1 MKILKTTLVLCLLVG
16 LFSCNEQ
23 ESLNPTAVESEI
35 SSRSNGIDSSLTPWL
50 NQLRLNLLD
59 QNASYSLTLEQTKTG
74 LESLYNI
81 YAARGVSDIQNQQ
94 IINSS
99 ITLSNVTGNLNE
111 TQITSVS
118 DMIFNT
124 IKNYVGVSSP
134 GLQMLDVS
142 YDNDPSTNNVIFS
155 VDAFVGNLSVPDFTS
170 GTVFDCENGSFD
182 LADCYRSASGDAD
195 VSGFPIITG
204 GECGEISNVTS
215 AQEETQKAIVAKV
228 PRHSYQIISG
238 DLSQV
243 RYVYTNQEEEF
254 FELWFARLDGFPD
267 WNEVNTN
274 CPSYYSRMESYNDN
288 ISILDEIEYEGD
300 ELNCTECD
308 VMDYMISIC
317 PPGKVICGINMW
329 GDELGSS
336 DVKWVAE
343 AYFCDLDVEVVNP
356 VESGPV
362 SLPDDIEDLFGGM

>member
-1 MKILKTTLVLCLLVG
+1 MKILKTTIVLCLVLAI
-16 LFSCNEQ
+16 FSCNEQ
-23 ESLNPTAVESEI
+23 ESLTPTAVESEI

-81 YAARGVSDIQNQQ
+81 YAARGVSDIQNQE
-94 IINSS
+94 IINNS
-99 ITLSNVTGNLNE
+99 ITLNNVTGNLNE
-111 TQITSVS
+111 TQITAVS

-142 YDNDPSTNNVIFS
+142 YDNDPSTNDVIFS
-155 VDAFVGNLSVPDFTS
+155 VDAFVGDLSVPDFTS
-170 GTVFDCENGSFD
+170 GTTFDCANGSFD
-182 LADCYRSASGDAD
+182 LTDCYRSAWGDLD
-195 VSGFPIITG
+195 TGWPITG
-204 GECGEISNVTS
+204 GGSCGTPNDLTS
-215 AQEETQKAIVAKV
+215 AQEETQKVIVSKV
-228 PRHSYQIISG
+228 PRHSYQLING

-243 RYVYTNQEEEF
+243 RYVYTNQEQEDF
-254 FELWFARLDGFPD
+254 DLWGAGEPEFPD
-267 WNEVNTN
+267 WNEINSN
-274 CPSYYSRMESYNDN
+274 CPSYYSKFESYDDN
-288 ISILDEIEYEGD
+288 TNVLDEIEYEGD

-317 PPGKVICGINMW
+317 PQGKVICGINMW